1 MICSLSSIIRG
12 VAQSGSA
19 PAWGV
24 GGRRFE
30 SSRPD
35 QIRRIFDKS
44 IFYSLV
50 LVASTQLSACV
61 KDIDPKQAFNN
72 GNYKNSFILFR
83 ELARSGD
90 VEAQNYL
97 GIHYSLGLSVER
109 DYKRAFEWYQ
119 KAAKAGNPYAQRNIA
134 DMYNYGRGVEKDS
147 YLAFVW
153 YFAAYKQGNK
163 KAKPQL
169 DIISS
174 LGHLSPNKQLH
185 AKIKSNDFI
194 IDKKNHF
201 ISHDTYI
208 KKK

>member
-1 MICSLSSIIRG
+1 MIRG

-35 QIRRIFDKS
+35 HIKRIFDRS

-50 LVASTQLSACV
+50 FIASIQVSACV
-61 KDIDPKQAFNN
+61 KEIDPKQAFNN
-72 GNYKNSFILFR
+72 GNYKTSFVLFR
-83 ELARSGD
+83 ELARNGD

-109 DYKRAFEWYQ
+109 DYKKAFEWY
-119 KAAKAGNPYAQRNIA
+119 KRAAKTGNPYAQRNTA
-134 DMYNYGRGVEKDS
+134 DMYNYGRGIEKDS

-153 YFAAYKQGNK
+153 YFAAYKQGNDN
-163 KAKPQL
+163 AKPQI
-169 DIISS
+169 DSITAS
-174 LGHLSPNKQLH
+174 GHLSPNQQLH
-185 AKIKSNDFI
+185 AKIESNDFI
-194 IDKKNHF
+194 MDKKNHF
-201 ISHDTYI
+201 ISYDTYI
-208 KKK
+208 KKE